1 MPRNVPPAGAVRD
14 VMAIRFDAD
23 ERMWSQAC
31 ELIAEAERLHRQ
43 FFRLAVDNAPATW
56 QPPIDVF
63 EDEREIVVVVAMP
76 GVPAERVHVTH
87 EAGVLVVRG
96 TRPLP
101 LEASR
106 CRLRQLEIPY
116 GAFERRIALPAG
128 DFEIGRPELSQ
139 GCLLLRLRKLS
150 VKR

>member
-1 MPRNVPPAGAVRD
+1 
-14 VMAIRFDAD
+14 MAIRFDAD

-43 FFRLAVDNAPATW
+43 FFRLAADNAPAW

-63 EDEREIVVVVAMP
+63 EDESEIAIVVAMP
-76 GVPAERVHVTH
+76 GVPAERVHVAH
-87 EAGVLVVRG
+87 EAGLLIVRG

-106 CRLRQLEIPY
+106 YRLRQLEIPY
-116 GAFERRIALPAG
+116 GTFERRIALPAG
-128 DFEIGRPELSQ
+128 DFEIGRPELAQ
-139 GCLLLRLRKLS
+139 GCLVLRLRKLS
-150 VKR
+150 VNR